1 MKSPSEVTAQL
12 QSPIEPAHG
21 IWELHRRYSDALA
34 TLIEQNERIIE
45 LLSPAPDGF
54 GATSGPAPKEK

>member
-1 MKSPSEVTAQL
+1 MKTTEEVIAALTG
-12 QSPIEPAHG
+12 PIEPAHG

-34 TLIEQNERIIE
+34 TLIEQNERIID

-54 GATSGPAPKEK
+54 GATSGPTPKEK